1 NEETM
6 RLPEGEYTVYL
17 RKSRKDIEEESRTGV
32 DTLQAHRRTLY
43 ELARQ
48 YKISITEEYAEVVS
62 GERISA
68 RPQMQRLLEDV
79 DAGRRKGV
87 LVMEV
92 ERLARGDT
100 LDQGIVAQTFKYSGT
115 LIITPTKIY
124 DPNDPNDEEYFECG
138 LF

>member
-1 NEETM
+1 M
-6 RLPEGEYTVYL
+6 KLPEGEYAVYL

-43 ELARQ
+43 DLARRLN
-48 YKISITEEYAEVVS
+48 ISVTEEYPEVVS

-79 DAGRRKGV
+79 DNGRWKGI

-100 LDQGIVAQTFKYSGT
+100 MDQGIVADAFKFSET
-115 LIITPTKIY
+115 LIITPGKI
-124 DPNDPNDEEYFECG
+124 
-138 LF
+138 